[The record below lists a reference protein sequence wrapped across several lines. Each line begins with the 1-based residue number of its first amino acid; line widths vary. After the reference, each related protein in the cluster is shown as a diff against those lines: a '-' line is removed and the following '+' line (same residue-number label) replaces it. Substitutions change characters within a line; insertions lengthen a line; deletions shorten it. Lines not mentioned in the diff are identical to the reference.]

1 MYARSNTL
9 VFPSVF
15 EEPFGKVQIEAQAAS
30 LAVVRSAVGGY
41 ADMLED
47 EVNGLLFKPNDAED
61 LARQLYVLQGKPDFW
76 ARLAAQGQADAY
88 RFTTRNCVELLETI
102 MVAMLEKRG

>member
-1 MYARSNTL
+1 VLGFQDKTGLAAMYARSNTL

-15 EEPFGKVQIEAQAAS
+15 EEPFGKVQIEAQAAG

-76 ARLAAQGQADAY
+76 ARLAAQG
-88 RFTTRNCVELLETI
+88 
-102 MVAMLEKRG
+102 